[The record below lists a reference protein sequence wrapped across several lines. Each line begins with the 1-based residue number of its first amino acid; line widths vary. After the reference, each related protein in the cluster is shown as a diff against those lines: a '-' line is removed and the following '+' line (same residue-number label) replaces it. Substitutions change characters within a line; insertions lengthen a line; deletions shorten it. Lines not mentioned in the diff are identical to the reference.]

1 MLDVREPWEYD
12 ICHIEGAELVAT
24 VRLRERVESLDPDQP
39 VVCICHHGVRSMH
52 VARFLTEHGF
62 SQAHNLSGGIDAW
75 ARQVDRSMPTY

>member
-1 MLDVREPWEYD
+1 
-12 ICHIEGAELVAT
+12 
-24 VRLRERVESLDPDQP
+24 
-39 VVCICHHGVRSMH
+39 MH